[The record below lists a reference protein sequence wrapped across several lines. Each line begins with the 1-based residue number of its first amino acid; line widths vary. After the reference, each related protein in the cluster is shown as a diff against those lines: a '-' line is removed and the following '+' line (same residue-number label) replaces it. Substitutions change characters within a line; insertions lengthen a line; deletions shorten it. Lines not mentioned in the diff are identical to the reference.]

1 MIFESFVGSLIAI
14 TLIVLALSVCYWA
27 GWKDG
32 KKSER
37 KECINWLNKAYGK
50 SDTDWLPKK
59 EKIKKE
65 IRAI

>member
-1 MIFESFVGSLIAI
+1 MIFEFFVGSLIVI
-14 TLIVLALSVCYWA
+14 CYWA

-65 IRAI
+65 IRGV